1 VAARAVSGR
10 ATLALA
16 MGSPHSWGRFEWLA
30 AGLVVLALAAI
41 IVVVI
46 TSSATTVAPPP
57 PSTTPSPLPAR
68 PAPTGIAFG
77 ASVNRLFDDGTW
89 TPGQIAAQLQALH
102 ATGATEA
109 RGDALWEAS
118 EPKPPSGG
126 VHHYDWLFDDTIAG
140 DLAAAG
146 LRWLP
151 ILDYSAPWA
160 QSVSGQDH
168 SPPSSD
174 DDYAAYGQAFAARYG
189 ADGTFWRAHPS
200 LPAEPVTT
208 IEVWNEEDNAA
219 FWYPAPDAAAYAD
232 LYELTRRAIDHV
244 DPTAHVIIGGLVY
257 PEITLPAMVRADP
270 SLLGHIDGVSIHPY
284 GTPDAVMQRVAGARR
299 TLDALGMPSVPLYVT
314 EFGWTVSPPGA
325 GDFATAAQRP
335 GLLRTTLAEL
345 GHSDCGIAAAIVY
358 TWATPEKDPADSQD
372 WFGISPVGPSSDSVA
387 LDPEATAGFTAGLRA
402 ARAPAATGTEC
413 AG

>member
-16 MGSPHSWGRFEWLA
+16 MGSPHPWGRFEWLA
-30 AGLVVLALAAI
+30 SGLVVLALAAI
-41 IVVVI
+41 IVIVI
-46 TSSATTVAPPP
+46 SSSAPTVAP

-77 ASVNRLFDDGTW
+77 ASVNRLFDDRTW
-89 TPGQIAAQLQALH
+89 TPSQIAAQLQALR

-160 QSVSGQDH
+160 QSVGGQDH
-168 SPPSSD
+168 SPPSSN

-189 ADGTFWRAHPS
+189 AGGTFWRAHPS
-200 LPAEPVTT
+200 LHAEPVTT
-208 IEVWNEEDNAA
+208 IEVWNEPDDGES
-219 FWYPAPDAAAYAD
+219 WYPAPNAGAYAT
-232 LYELTRRAIDHV
+232 LYQLTRQAIDRV
-244 DPTAHVIIGGLVY
+244 DPTAHVIIGGLVS
-257 PEITLPAMVRADP
+257 PESFLPAMLRADP
-270 SLLGHIDGVSIHPY
+270 NLAGHIDGVAIHPY
-284 GTPDAVMQRVAGARR
+284 GTPDVVLQRVTNARR
-299 TLDALGMPSVPLYVT
+299 TLEALGMPGVPLYVT
-314 EFGWTVSPPGA
+314 EFGWTVAPQGA
-325 GDFATAAQRP
+325 PDYATPAQRP
-335 GLLRTTLAEL
+335 SFVRATLDEL
-345 GHSDCGIAAAIVY
+345 GHSDCGIAAAMLY
-358 TWATPEKDPADSQD
+358 TWVTPQLNLLDSAD
-372 WFGISPVGPSSDSVA
+372 WFGISPVGNPGDIGANDAAA
-387 LDPEATAGFTAGLRA
+387 LNAFTAGLKTA
-402 ARAPAATGTEC
+402 QAPGPDGSSC